1 MIMDAINTAAVRW
14 TGHFTPTRKSLL
26 MGSNA
31 LSDIRPDC
39 YPVSLLRIVLSRGTQ
54 HESCPLNRN

>member
-1 MIMDAINTAAVRW
+1 MDRAFLRQ
-14 TGHFTPTRKSLL
+14 PRKLLL

-39 YPVSLLRIVLSRGTQ
+39 YPVSLLQIVLSRGTQ
-54 HESCPLNRN
+54 HESCPLTRN